1 MLDRPPSS
9 SSRGLRVVLPGI
21 ARRWSPLALL
31 ALLPGCSDLVVLSP
45 AGDVAMQ
52 QRDVLL
58 ISVGL
63 MLLIVVPVMIATGVF
78 AWRYR
83 AANKDATYDPDFDHS
98 TMLELGIWSAPLL
111 IIIFLGA
118 LTWSSTHLLDPYR
131 PIDRLKAGRPIQ
143 AGVKPLEVQVVA
155 LDWKWLFIYPEL
167 GIATINELAA
177 PVDRPITFRITA
189 ASVMNSFY
197 IPALAGQIYAMPGME
212 TKLHAVL
219 NRPGNFEGIAA
230 HYNGAGFSDMK
241 FRMYGM
247 DQSGFDQWVA
257 RAKADPR
264 RLDAGLYQRL
274 EKPTEKVPVI
284 RFAAV
289 EAGLFGKIV
298 NRCVEP
304 GTTCMADMMQ
314 HDRRGG
320 GDPHSM
326 RPGAGSP
333 PVNDNAPQDGDKP
346 EGALLKDP
354 DEKGTSPH
362 LSKDRLPGSPGK
374 TDPGASR
381 NRDMTA
387 LDRRFLILPV
397 RA

>member
-1 MLDRPPSS
+1 MLDRPSPSP
-9 SSRGLRVVLPGI
+9 SRTLAGALPGF
-21 ARRWSPLALL
+21 ARRCGPLALL
-31 ALLPGCSDLVVLSP
+31 ALLPGCSGLVVLSP

-63 MLLIVVPVMIATGVF
+63 MLLIVVPVMVATGLF

-131 PIDRLKAGRPIQ
+131 PIDRLKAGRPVQ

-189 ASVMNSFY
+189 SSVMNSFY

-219 NRPGNFEGIAA
+219 NQPGSFEGIAA

-264 RLDAGLYQRL
+264 RLDAALYTRL

-289 EAGLFGKIV
+289 ESGLFGKIV

-320 GDPHSM
+320 GDPHSN
-326 RPGAGSP
+326 RVGAGNP

-354 DEKGTSPH
+354 EDKGTSPH

-374 TDPGASR
+374 ADPGAER

-387 LDRRFLILPV
+387 LDRRFLTLPV

>member
-1 MLDRPPSS
+1 MQHRPPSVAPA
-9 SSRGLRVVLPGI
+9 RLPGI
-21 ARRWSPLALL
+21 ARRIRRWSPLALL
-31 ALLPGCSDLVVLSP
+31 ALLPGCGDMVVLSP

-63 MLLIVVPVMIATGVF
+63 MLLIVVPVMVATGVF

-83 AANKDATYDPDFDHS
+83 AGNKDATYDPEFDHS

-131 PIDRLKAGRPIQ
+131 PIDRLKAGRPVQ

-189 ASVMNSFY
+189 SSVMNSFY

-219 NRPGNFEGIAA
+219 NQPGDFQGIAA
-230 HYNGAGFSDMK
+230 HYSGAGFSDMK
-241 FRMYGM
+241 FRMYGL
-247 DQSGFDQWVA
+247 DASGFEQWVA

-274 EKPTEKVPVI
+274 EKPTEKVPVM
-284 RFAAV
+284 RFATV
-289 EAGLFGKIV
+289 ETGLFGKIV

-314 HDRRGG
+314 HDQRGG
-320 GDPHSM
+320 GNPHEN
-326 RPGAGSP
+326 RPGSGTP

-346 EGALLKDP
+346 KGALLKEP
-354 DEKGTSPH
+354 EEKGTSPH
-362 LSKDRLPGSPGK
+362 SSKGSPPGAPGK
-374 TDPGASR
+374 TEPGTLR

-387 LDRRFLILPV
+387 LDPRFLTLPA

>member
-1 MLDRPPSS
+1 MQHRPPSVAPA
-9 SSRGLRVVLPGI
+9 RLPGI
-21 ARRWSPLALL
+21 ARRIARWSPLALL
-31 ALLPGCSDLVVLSP
+31 ALLPGCGDLVVLSP

-63 MLLIVVPVMIATGVF
+63 MLLIVVPVMVATGVF

-83 AANKDATYDPDFDHS
+83 AGNKDATYDPDFDHS

-167 GIATINELAA
+167 GIATVNELAA

-189 ASVMNSFY
+189 SSVMNSFY

-219 NRPGNFEGIAA
+219 NRPGDFQGIAA
-230 HYNGAGFSDMK
+230 HYSGAGFSDMK
-241 FRMYGM
+241 FRMYGL
-247 DQSGFDQWVA
+247 DASGFEQWVA

-274 EKPTEKVPVI
+274 EKPTEKVPVM
-284 RFAAV
+284 RFATV
-289 EAGLFGKIV
+289 ESGLFGKIV

-314 HDRRGG
+314 HDQRGG
-320 GDPHSM
+320 GDPHEN
-326 RPGAGSP
+326 RPGSGTP

-346 EGALLKDP
+346 KGALLKEP
-354 DEKGTSPH
+354 EEKGTSPH
-362 LSKDRLPGSPGK
+362 SSKGSPPGAPGK
-374 TDPGASR
+374 TEPGTLR

-387 LDRRFLILPV
+387 LDPRFLTLPA

>member
-1 MLDRPPSS
+1 MPHLPPVASAA
-9 SSRGLRVVLPGI
+9 RVLKG
-21 ARRWSPLALL
+21 RWAPLALL
-31 ALLPGCSDLVVLSP
+31 ALLPGCNMVVMNPS
-45 AGDVAMQ
+45 GDVALQ
-52 QRDVLL
+52 QRDLIL

-63 MLLIVVPVMIATGVF
+63 MLLIVIPVMVATVVF

-83 AANKDATYDPDFDHS
+83 AGNKDAAYDPDFDHS

-118 LTWSSTHLLDPYR
+118 VTWSSTHLLDPYR
-131 PIDRLKAGRPIQ
+131 PIDRLKAGQPLK

-167 GIATINELAA
+167 GIATVNELAA

-189 ASVMNSFY
+189 SSVMNSFY

-219 NRPGNFEGIAA
+219 NEPGTFDGIAA
-230 HYNGAGFSDMK
+230 HYSGAGFSDMK
-241 FRMYGM
+241 FKMLGM
-247 DQSGFDQWVA
+247 DQSGFAQWVE
-257 RAKADPR
+257 RVKADPR
-264 RLDAGLYQRL
+264 RLDASIYTRL

-284 RFAAV
+284 RFATV
-289 EAGLFGKIV
+289 EDGLFGKIV

-304 GTTCMADMMQ
+304 GKPCMSDMMG

-326 RPGAGSP
+326 RPGSGSP
-333 PVNDNAPQDGDKP
+333 PVNDAAPMHGDKA

-354 DEKGTSPH
+354 GEKGTSPH
-362 LSKDRLPGSPGK
+362 QSKERLPGSPGNAA
-374 TDPGASR
+374 PGNER

-387 LDRRFLILPV
+387 LDPRSTIPHA
-397 RA
+397 RAAGAADRA